1 MKKVIIDPGFWE
13 LFPEAQINIMTI
25 KGFDNH
31 DTPETHQQRAD
42 LLAQAVKESAKFL
55 SLIHICRHSTGGTSR

>member
-31 DTPETHQQRAD
+31 DTPKPT
-42 LLAQAVKESAKFL
+42 SNGP
-55 SLIHICRHSTGGTSR
+55 IC